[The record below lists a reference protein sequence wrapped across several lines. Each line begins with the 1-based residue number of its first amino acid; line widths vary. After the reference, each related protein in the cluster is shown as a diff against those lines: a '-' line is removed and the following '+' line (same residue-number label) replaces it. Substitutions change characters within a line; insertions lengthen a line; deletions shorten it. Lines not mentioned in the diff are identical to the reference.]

1 MIEKHLD
8 LSAQL
13 RRLGFVQGNEM
24 RLYGEVFEFLSD
36 PIVMTDDAVFLD
48 ATEKRTGQ
56 IRRVRVPLQSVKIA
70 RRDHNHH
77 PVMMDERESLRQTRD
92 DHRSTG

>member
-1 MIEKHLD
+1 MIEKQLD
-8 LSAQL
+8 LSAHL
-13 RRLGFVQGNEM
+13 KRLGFAQGNEM

-70 RRDHNHH
+70 RRNYNPPSRLD
-77 PVMMDERESLRQTRD
+77 
-92 DHRSTG
+92 G

>member
-13 RRLGFVQGNEM
+13 RRLGFAQGNEM

-36 PIVMTDDAVFLD
+36 PIVMTDDVVFLD

-56 IRRVRVPLQSVKIA
+56 IRRVRVPLQFVKIA
-70 RRDHNHH
+70 RRNHN
-77 PVMMDERESLRQTRD
+77 PPSRQD
-92 DHRSTG
+92 G